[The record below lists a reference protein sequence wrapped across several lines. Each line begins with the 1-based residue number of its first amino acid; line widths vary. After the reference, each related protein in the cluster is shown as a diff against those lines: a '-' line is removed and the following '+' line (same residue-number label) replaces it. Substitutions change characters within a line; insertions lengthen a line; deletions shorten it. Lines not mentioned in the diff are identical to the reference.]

1 MAVIIDFESREQL
14 NNYINSNIEDEV
26 LGSGTE
32 GTCYRGKAGKAY
44 KIFSESGYREFY
56 QIDEIITQ
64 DEVPLRSFAFPE
76 TIFTVNGE
84 IEAYS
89 SILVERNL
97 FDELSFSSIIDI
109 DFDKL
114 IEAYKQMLIETK
126 ELTSRGIILNDLPN
140 NILFDGENLV
150 AVDTCGYER
159 LKSLDENLSSN
170 YAAID
175 EAIKSTFDV
184 LFEDEK
190 SEDIY
195 INRFQDTILFLR
207 DIESNFKQRSMT
219 KTYVYK

>member
-14 NNYINSNIEDEV
+14 NNYINNSIEGEV
-26 LGSGTE
+26 LGIGTE

-44 KIFSESGYREFY
+44 KIFSEKGYREFY
-56 QIDEIITQ
+56 PIDDIVTHS
-64 DEVPLRSFAFPE
+64 DVPLRSFAFPE

-89 SILVERNL
+89 STLVEQNL
-97 FDELSFSSIIDI
+97 FSSLSFSSIIDI

-114 IEAYKQMLIETK
+114 VEAYKQMITEADKLSS
-126 ELTSRGIILNDLPN
+126 LGIILNDLPN
-140 NILFDGENLV
+140 NILFDGEKLV
-150 AVDTCGYER
+150 AVDTLGYKK
-159 LKSLDENLSSN
+159 LKYFDENSLSN

-184 LFEDEK
+184 LFDDEE

-195 INRFQDTILFLR
+195 INRYQDTIAFLR
-207 DIESNFKQRSMT
+207 DVEANFKHRVSA
-219 KTYVYK
+219 KTYAYK